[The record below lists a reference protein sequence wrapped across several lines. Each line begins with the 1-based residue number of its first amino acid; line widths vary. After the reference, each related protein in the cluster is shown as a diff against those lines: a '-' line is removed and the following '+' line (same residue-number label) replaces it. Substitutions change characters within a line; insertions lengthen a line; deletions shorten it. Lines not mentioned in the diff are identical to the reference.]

1 MTTLPSQNTSE
12 MHPDQLLGAY
22 QTFIK
27 TYPEYDTT
35 KTLDELRTQEYSRLD
50 KLEQVYLDYT
60 GGGIYADSQL
70 NELMALLKQ
79 GNFGNPHS
87 NNPASRAST
96 QMDEHARNYVL
107 EYFKASPEEYVVIF
121 TLNASGAIKLV
132 GESYPFGLDSR
143 YLLTFDNHNAING
156 IREYARAK
164 GARITYVSITAPD
177 LRIDDVQLQNQLN
190 KPNPKGSNLFIY
202 PAQSNFSGVQ
212 HSLEWIEKAQSRGWD
227 VLLDAAAFVPTN
239 RLDLS
244 LHHPEFVPIS
254 FYKMFGFPTGVGCL
268 IAKKS
273 VLHKLHRPWFSGG
286 TIEIASVQGDRYSFA
301 EGARAFE
308 DGTIDYLLLPAIEIG
323 LKHLNAIGVQAVHS
337 RVTILTSWLLTN
349 ILMLRHSNGSPVV
362 EVYGPRNVENRGG
375 TIALNIHDPEGKTFN
390 FHFIETTAG
399 EFNIS
404 LRTGCFCNPGA
415 GEIAFG
421 LTKKDMTECFDHEER
436 ASFEQ
441 CILNVKGKTAGA
453 VRISLGLMTNFS
465 DVYRFLQFV
474 KTFIDRQIVH

>member
-22 QTFIK
+22 QAFMG
-27 TYPEYDTT
+27 TYPEYDKT
-35 KTLDELRTQEYSRLD
+35 KTLDELRAQEYSRLD

-79 GNFGNPHS
+79 GNYGNPHS

-132 GESYPFGLDSR
+132 GESYPFEHESR
-143 YLLTFDNHNAING
+143 YLLTFDNHNAVNG

-212 HSLEWIEKAQSRGWD
+212 HPLEWIEKAQSRGWD

-323 LKHLNAIGVQAVHS
+323 LKHLNAIGVQAVHT

-375 TIALNIHDPEGKTFN
+375 TIALNFHDPDGKTFN

-474 KTFIDRQIVH
+474 KTFIDMQIVH

>member
-1 MTTLPSQNTSE
+1 

-22 QTFIK
+22 QAFMG
-27 TYPEYDTT
+27 TYPEYDKT
-35 KTLDELRTQEYSRLD
+35 KTLDELRAQEYSRLD

-79 GNFGNPHS
+79 GNYGNPHS

-132 GESYPFGLDSR
+132 GESYPFEHESR
-143 YLLTFDNHNAING
+143 YLLTFDNHNAVNG

-212 HSLEWIEKAQSRGWD
+212 HPLEWIEKAQSRGWD

-286 TIEIASVQGDRYSFA
+286 TIEIASVQGDKYSFA

-323 LKHLNAIGVQAVHS
+323 LKHLNAIGVQAVHT

-375 TIALNIHDPEGKTFN
+375 TIALNFHDPDGKTFN

-474 KTFIDRQIVH
+474 KTFIDMQIVH